1 MMEAFLRW
9 RQGDGRKTNVYVAS
23 GIRHDLALQS
33 KDYIDLLV
41 GHFVGGHL
49 KVAPEHYC
57 DKVLAL
63 MGKPPFELFEEFENQ
78 FEEASRRAGKEQ
90 YLVPYFI
97 SAHPG
102 CTTQDALALTEYLV
116 SRSWRPRQV
125 QDFVPIPLTLS
136 TAMYAAGAD
145 SRGRRIY
152 VPRGRRDKRL
162 QAALLQYYQP
172 RCEKILIDFLK
183 SAGRKDL
190 LSKIRHL
197 QSSKHSHGSRS
208 GR

>member
-9 RQGDGRKTNVYVAS
+9 RQGGGRKTNVYVAS

-136 TAMYAAGAD
+136 TAMYVAGAD
-145 SRGRRIY
+145 SRGRKIY
-152 VPRGRRDKRL
+152 VPRGRKDKRL

-172 RCEKILIDFLK
+172 RNKKILADFLK
-183 SAGRKDL
+183 SANRRDL
-190 LSKIRHL
+190 LSKIEHL
-197 QSSKHSHGSRS
+197 QSSRGHYSDSFE
-208 GR
+208 